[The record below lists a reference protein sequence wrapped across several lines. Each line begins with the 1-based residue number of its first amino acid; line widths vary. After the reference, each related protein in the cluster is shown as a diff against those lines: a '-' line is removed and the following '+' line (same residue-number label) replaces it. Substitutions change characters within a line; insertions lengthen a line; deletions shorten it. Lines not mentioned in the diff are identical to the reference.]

1 MKIKLLKSQL
11 QAKTIQQDGKM
22 ENQEEVKM
30 EKDQDKWNL
39 QKKRIKYLSQ
49 KIQKN
54 LTIFKLMSLTQS
66 LFTNSLYEKT
76 SEMFFLFPKLNL
88 SS

>member
-39 QKKRIKYLSQ
+39 QK
-49 KIQKN
+49 N
-54 LTIFKLMSLTQS
+54 G
-66 LFTNSLYEKT
+66 
-76 SEMFFLFPKLNL
+76 
-88 SS
+88 